1 MRCLQVR
8 PVLSRRPRRRI
19 PELLPS
25 GHRPDLVYHK
35 GERVLCIGRLLVV
48 DGAETAMTN
57 AALAA
62 HCLQPCTMFAPKR
75 TVCVSWV
82 AHGFSLFLSARRA
95 ADGTASL
102 RFLPAFCIC
111 LPALPPSCISAGSA
125 QPLPVF
131 CPRGFS
137 QRGGIFSGGGIK
149 NPRMFPCREKVIE
162 AAPRAQSRNPSRQ
175 VHKVDDA
182 GEEENVLGAAL
193 HRLAFSA
200 LPMVSVYRIKQ

>member
-1 MRCLQVR
+1 MRRLQVR

-25 GHRPDLVYHK
+25 GHRPDLVHHK
-35 GERVLCIGRLLVV
+35 GERVLCIGGFLVV

-57 AALAA
+57 AAFAA
-62 HCLQPCTMFAPKR
+62 HCLQPCAMFAPKR

-82 AHGFSLFLSARRA
+82 AHGFSFFFSARRA

-102 RFLPAFCIC
+102 RFLPAFCIS
-111 LPALPPSCISAGSA
+111 LPALPPSCIAAGSA
-125 QPLPVF
+125 QPPPGLLTQGLFAERGWVF
-131 CPRGFS
+131 S
-137 QRGGIFSGGGIK
+137 GGIK
-149 NPRMFPCREKVIE
+149 NPHMFPCREKVIE
-162 AAPRAQSRNPSRQ
+162 AARRAQRRNPSRKA
-175 VHKVDDA
+175 HKVDDA

-200 LPMVSVYRIKQ
+200 LPMVSR